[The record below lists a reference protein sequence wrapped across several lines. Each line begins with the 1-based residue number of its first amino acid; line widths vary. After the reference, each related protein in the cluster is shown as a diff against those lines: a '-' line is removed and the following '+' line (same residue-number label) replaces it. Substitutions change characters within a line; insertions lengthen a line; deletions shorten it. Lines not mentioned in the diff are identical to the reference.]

1 MKITSAEFVKG
12 IRGTDPIT
20 DDGLMQVAFV
30 GRSNV
35 GKSSLINALT
45 NRKKLVKVGDTPGKT
60 REINFFL
67 IEKSFYFVDLPGY
80 GYARVG
86 PKEKEA
92 LKKLIL
98 WYLIKSEIKPKLVV
112 VVLDAK
118 VGVTVFDTQMIEILR
133 AQGHPFVVAV
143 NKSDKL
149 SQSELSKQ
157 LASITAAA
165 EGGAVVVCS
174 ATKIGGTR
182 KLLEKF
188 VDQGILQQ

>member
-98 WYLIKSEIKPKLVV
+98 WYLMASEAKPKLVV

-118 VGVTVFDTQMIEILR
+118 VGITVFDTQMIEILR

-157 LASITAAA
+157 LALITAAA
-165 EGGAVVVCS
+165 EGGDVIVCS
-174 ATKIGGTR
+174 ATKLGGTR

-188 VDQGILQQ
+188 VEHGILQK

>member
-133 AQGHPFVVAV
+133 TQGHPFVVAV

-157 LASITAAA
+157 LALITAAA
-165 EGGAVVVCS
+165 EGGDVVVCS
-174 ATKIGGTR
+174 ATKLGGTR

-188 VDQGILQQ
+188 AEHGVLPQ